1 MALKKIQVKLDLLTD
16 IVMLLMVEKGIRGGI
31 WNVVYHYGK
40 ANKIYMEDYSE
51 NKKSSY
57 LQYWDVN
64 SLHRWAMSQKLP
76 KSHFEWVEDI
86 SQFNEFFIKNCDEKS
101 EVGYVLEVDVQYP

>member
-1 MALKKIQVKLDLLTD
+1 
-16 IVMLLMVEKGIRGGI
+16 MLLMVEKGIRGGI

-64 SLHRWAMSQKLP
+64 SLHRWAMSQKLQ

>member
-1 MALKKIQVKLDLLTD
+1 
-16 IVMLLMVEKGIRGGI
+16 
-31 WNVVYHYGK
+31 
-40 ANKIYMEDYSE
+40 MEDYSE

-76 KSHFEWVEDI
+76 KFHFEWVEDI

-101 EVGYVLEVDVQYP
+101 EVGYVLEVDVQYPWKLYGVHSDLPFLLGRKTLGKIEKSKSMLLD

>member
-1 MALKKIQVKLDLLTD
+1 
-16 IVMLLMVEKGIRGGI
+16 MLLMVEKGIRGGI
-31 WNVVYHYGK
+31 WNVVYHYAK

-64 SLHRWAMSQKLP
+64 SLHIWAMSQKLP
-76 KSHFEWVEDI
+76 KFHFEWVEDI